1 MLLNFDLAQI
11 AEDYVSE
18 FCDLSRTGSE
28 NENQERTQTD
38 KCIQEHG
45 KIRRKKKVEQ
55 R

>member
-28 NENQERTQTD
+28 NEN
-38 KCIQEHG
+38 
-45 KIRRKKKVEQ
+45 
-55 R
+55 